1 VDDKISYHLASD
13 SGLRMTGTVIN
24 VITVVIGSILGL
36 LFGAKLPERLRET
49 VLSAIGLF
57 TMVLGIQMFL
67 ETNNAL
73 IVLAALLLGAMLGE
87 WLRIEDNLEKLGSYL
102 RMRFAPSLINQ
113 DLSRFV
119 EGFLAASILF
129 CVGPMTI
136 LGSIQDGLTGNYS
149 LLATKAVM
157 DGFSALAFA
166 STMGVGVAFSALVI
180 LIFQGSLSLLASQI
194 QSVVTAAMISEMSAA
209 GGVILVGIAI
219 SNILNIRKVRS
230 GNFLPALILAPLIV
244 ALVELLSGS

>member
-1 VDDKISYHLASD
+1 
-13 SGLRMTGTVIN
+13 MTGTVIN

-102 RMRFAPSLINQ
+102 RVRFAPSLINQ

-180 LIFQGSLSLLASQI
+180 LIFQGGLSLLASQI

>member
-1 VDDKISYHLASD
+1 
-13 SGLRMTGTVIN
+13 MTGTVIN

-73 IVLAALLLGAMLGE
+73 IVMAALLLGAMLGE

-113 DLSRFV
+113 DLSSFV

-180 LIFQGSLSLLASQI
+180 LIFQGGLSLLAFQI

>member
-1 VDDKISYHLASD
+1 
-13 SGLRMTGTVIN
+13 MTGTVIN

-136 LGSIQDGLTGNYS
+136 LGSVQDGLTGNYS

-180 LIFQGSLSLLASQI
+180 LIFQGGLSLLAFQI

>member
-1 VDDKISYHLASD
+1 
-13 SGLRMTGTVIN
+13 MTGTVIN

-87 WLRIEDNLEKLGSYL
+87 WLRIEDNLEKLGSFL

-180 LIFQGSLSLLASQI
+180 LIFQGGLSLLAFQI

>member
-1 VDDKISYHLASD
+1 
-13 SGLRMTGTVIN
+13 MTGTVIN

-136 LGSIQDGLTGNYS
+136 LGSIQDGLTGDYS

-180 LIFQGSLSLLASQI
+180 LIFQGGLSLLAFQI

>member
-1 VDDKISYHLASD
+1 
-13 SGLRMTGTVIN
+13 MTGTVIN

-102 RMRFAPSLINQ
+102 RMRFASSLINQ

-180 LIFQGSLSLLASQI
+180 LIFQGGLSLLASQI

>member
-1 VDDKISYHLASD
+1 
-13 SGLRMTGTVIN
+13 MTGTVIN

-102 RMRFAPSLINQ
+102 RMRFAPTLINQ

-136 LGSIQDGLTGNYS
+136 LGSIQDGLTGDYS

>member
-1 VDDKISYHLASD
+1 
-13 SGLRMTGTVIN
+13 MTGTVIN

-136 LGSIQDGLTGNYS
+136 LGSIQDGLTGDYS

>member
-1 VDDKISYHLASD
+1 
-13 SGLRMTGTVIN
+13 MTGTVIN

>member
-1 VDDKISYHLASD
+1 MDDKISYHLASD

-136 LGSIQDGLTGNYS
+136 LGSIQDGLTGDYS

-180 LIFQGSLSLLASQI
+180 LIFQGGLSLLASQI

>member
-1 VDDKISYHLASD
+1 
-13 SGLRMTGTVIN
+13 MTGTVIN

-180 LIFQGSLSLLASQI
+180 LIFQGGLSLLASQI

>member
-1 VDDKISYHLASD
+1 
-13 SGLRMTGTVIN
+13 MTGTIIN

-180 LIFQGSLSLLASQI
+180 LIFQGGLSLLASQI

>member
-1 VDDKISYHLASD
+1 
-13 SGLRMTGTVIN
+13 MTGTVIN

-102 RMRFAPSLINQ
+102 RMRFASSLINQ

-180 LIFQGSLSLLASQI
+180 LIFQGGLSLLAFQI